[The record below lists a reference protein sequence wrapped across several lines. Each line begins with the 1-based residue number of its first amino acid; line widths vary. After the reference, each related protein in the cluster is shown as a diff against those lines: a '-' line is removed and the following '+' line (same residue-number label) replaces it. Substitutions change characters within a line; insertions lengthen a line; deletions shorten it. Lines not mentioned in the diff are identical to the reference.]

1 MLYSVP
7 LKETNMSSLIKYVS
21 CGEKKNVPQFLATI
35 ALSYALTLKG
45 VSVMIFENLSGFGP
59 QDSHDSLQNAQQRR
73 HFGD

>member
-1 MLYSVP
+1 M
-7 LKETNMSSLIKYVS
+7 
-21 CGEKKNVPQFLATI
+21 GEKKNVPQFLATI